1 MGIARSPQDERALLE
16 ETLRGEEPELA
27 VMGLPQ
33 LEGYITLA
41 VLAHAD
47 EADEARS
54 RILSL
59 GKRGYLVSQSDELL
73 YWPPGCSNP
82 EPIAGLEDTYK
93 VHGSQLGFIVGIL
106 RVTDLDDPMDEMG
119 CS

>member
-16 ETLRGEEPELA
+16 ETLRGENLS

-33 LEGYITLA
+33 LEGYVTLA
-41 VLAHAD
+41 VVVL
-47 EADEARS
+47 EEEVETARS

-93 VHGSQLGFIVGIL
+93 VHGSQLSFIVGIL
-106 RVTDLDDPMDEMG
+106 RVTDLDDFMEG
-119 CS
+119 YS